1 MRYLRVTAQDR
12 SGNGRADTVLLRF
25 YEEVQGQADKLV
37 LKAGSVDMTADGVTD
52 LQFGGDVN
60 HDGKDNAKD
69 EKLIKA
75 FANAFLK
82 LEWFNQGKSWQR
94 YIKVFAE
101 DYYHDNSPNVV
112 RLHLHEGTGTPR
124 NQTLIYKASAHDINN
139 DNTLDSVVYLG
150 ENGDGENICTQAQER
165 LIKEMSRN
173 FLKFK
178 WHN

>member
-52 LQFGGDVN
+52 LQFVGDVN

-165 LIKEMSRN
+165 LIKEMSQN

>member
-37 LKAGSVDMTADGVTD
+37 LKAGAVDMTADGVTD

-165 LIKEMSRN
+165 LIKEMSQN

-178 WHN
+178 WYN